1 MKLFVD
7 NLTHV
12 DFSYLHPERGLLG
25 ESWAVNLVLDGSLDT
40 QGMICDFGVVKRR
53 VKQWLD
59 DQVDHRLVVPA
70 QMERLTLEQDQGRTR
85 VEWRYPSGERFICDA
100 PEQAIAAVPLAE
112 IDELGLAQWCRDQL
126 LALFPDQVRGV
137 DLAFVP
143 ESIDGH
149 FYHYS
154 HGLQQHDGNCQR
166 IAHGHRSRIE
176 IYRNDQRDEALEG
189 IWAERFRDIYI
200 GTRSHLQAESA
211 EEHHYAY
218 TAPQGEFKLILPASV
233 CYLMDSEST
242 VEQIAAHLAA
252 ELQAEYPHDRIIVR
266 AFEGIGKGA
275 IAGDIA

>member
-25 ESWAVNLVLDGSLDT
+25 ESWAVQLVLDGSLDE

-59 DQVDHRLVVPA
+59 ANVDHQLVVPA
-70 QMERLTLEQDQGRTR
+70 QMSGLKLSTLNGVTEVDWCYPDGR
-85 VEWRYPSGERFICDA
+85 RFLCRA
-100 PEQAIAAVPLAE
+100 PEQAIAAVPVKA
-112 IDELGLAQWCRDQL
+112 IDERSLAHWCRDQL
-126 LALFPDQVRGV
+126 LTLFPDQVRGV
-137 DLAFVP
+137 ELAFVP

-166 IAHGHRSRIE
+166 IAHGHRSKIE
-176 IYRNDQRDEALEG
+176 IYRNGHRDEALEG
-189 IWAERFRDIYI
+189 VWAERFRDIYI
-200 GTRSHLQAESA
+200 GTRAHLNTDANG
-211 EEHHYAY
+211 EHHYAY
-218 TAPQGEFKLILPASV
+218 MAPQGAFELILPADC
-233 CYLMDSEST
+233 CYLIDTETT
-242 VEQIAAHLAA
+242 VEQIAMHLAVEIKA
-252 ELQAEYPHDRIIVR
+252 DHPHDEVVVR

-275 IAGDIA
+275 IATA

>member
-1 MKLFVD
+1 VKLFVD

-25 ESWAVNLVLDGSLDT
+25 ESWAVNLVLDGSLDE

-59 DQVDHRLVVPA
+59 ERVDHCLVVPA
-70 QMERLTLEQDQGRTR
+70 EMNNLSIQHAEGVTT
-85 VEWRYPSGERFICDA
+85 VEWHYPGGERFFCRA
-100 PEQAIAAVPLAE
+100 PQQAIAEVPLAA
-112 IDELGLAQWCRDQL
+112 IDELGLAQWCKDQL

-137 DLAFVP
+137 ELAFIP
-143 ESIDGH
+143 ESIEGH

-176 IYRNDQRDEALEG
+176 IYRNGQRDEVLEG
-189 IWAERFRDIYI
+189 VWAERFRDIYI

-211 EEHHYAY
+211 EIHQYAY
-218 TAPQGEFKLILPASV
+218 SAPQGAFELSLPARC
-233 CYLMDSEST
+233 CYLIDSEST
-242 VEQIAAHLAA
+242 VEQIAMHLAV
-252 ELQAEYPHDRIIVR
+252 EIKQEHPHEQVTVR

-275 IAGDIA
+275 IATA

>member
-25 ESWAVNLVLDGSLDT
+25 ESWAVQLVLDGSLDE

-59 DQVDHRLVVPA
+59 ERVDHCLVVPA
-70 QMERLTLEQDQGRTR
+70 QMERLQLQHENGRTQ
-85 VEWRYPSGERFICDA
+85 VDWCYPDGSRFLCRA
-100 PEQAIAAVPLAE
+100 PEQAIAEVPQAA
-112 IDELGLAQWCRDQL
+112 IDEMGLAHWCRDQL

-137 DLAFVP
+137 ELAFIP

-166 IAHGHRSRIE
+166 IAHGHRSKIE
-176 IYRNDQRDEALEG
+176 IYRNGVRDEVLEG
-189 IWAERFRDIYI
+189 VWAERFRDIYI
-200 GTRSHLQAESA
+200 GTRAHLRAQTDG
-211 EEHHYAY
+211 EHQYAY
-218 TAPQGEFKLILPASV
+218 RAPQGDFELILPAHC
-233 CYLMDSEST
+233 CYLIDTETT
-242 VEQIAAHLAA
+242 VEQIAMHLAA
-252 ELQAEYPHDRIIVR
+252 EIKAEHPHEEIVVR

-275 IAGDIA
+275 IAVA

>member
-25 ESWAVNLVLDGSLDT
+25 ESWAVQLVLDGSLDA

-59 DQVDHRLVVPA
+59 THVDHQLVVPTGMA
-70 QMERLTLEQDQGRTR
+70 RLALTTAEGMTDVDWQ
-85 VEWRYPSGERFICDA
+85 YPDGSRFHCRA
-100 PEQAIAAVPLAE
+100 PEQAIAAVPVEAIDERGLAE
-112 IDELGLAQWCRDQL
+112 WCRDQL
-126 LALFPDQVRGV
+126 LALFPDQVKGV
-137 DLAFVP
+137 ELAFVA

-166 IAHGHRSRIE
+166 IAHGHRSKIE
-176 IYRNDQRDEALEG
+176 IYRNHQRDEALEG
-189 IWAERFRDIYI
+189 EWAERFRDIYV
-200 GTRSHLQAESA
+200 GTRAHLQADA
-211 EEHHYAY
+211 NGEHRYAY
-218 TAPQGEFKLILPASV
+218 TAPQGEFELSLPAKA
-233 CYLMDSEST
+233 CYLIDTETT
-242 VEQIAAHLAA
+242 VEQIAMHLAA
-252 ELQAEYPHDRIIVR
+252 EIKAAYPHDEIIVR

-275 IAGDIA
+275 IATA

>member
-25 ESWAVNLVLDGSLDT
+25 ESWAVQLVLDGSLDT

-59 DQVDHRLVVPA
+59 ANIDHQLVVPTGLQSLA
-70 QMERLTLEQDQGRTR
+70 LDTADGMTEVRWQYPDGR
-85 VEWRYPSGERFICDA
+85 RFWCRA
-100 PEQAIAAVPLAE
+100 PEQAIAAVPTAE
-112 IDELGLAQWCRDQL
+112 IEPLGLADWCRDQL

-137 DLAFVP
+137 ELAFVP

-176 IYRNDQRDEALEG
+176 IYRNGQRDQALEG

-200 GTRSHLQAESA
+200 GTRAHLQAEA
-211 EEHHYAY
+211 NGEHHYAY
-218 TAPQGEFKLILPASV
+218 TAPQGAFELVLPAEC
-233 CYLMDSEST
+233 CYVMDTETT
-242 VEQIAAHLAA
+242 VEQIAMHLATEIKA
-252 ELQAEYPHDRIIVR
+252 EHGHEDVVVR

-275 IAGDIA
+275 IAAA

>member
-25 ESWAVNLVLDGSLDT
+25 ESWAVQLVLDGSLDQ

-59 DQVDHRLVVPA
+59 ERVDHCLVVPM
-70 QMERLTLEQDQGRTR
+70 QMPDLKLNATEGVTEI
-85 VEWRYPSGERFICDA
+85 EWRYPDGSRFLCRA
-100 PEQAIAAVPLAE
+100 PEQAIAAVPVDA
-112 IDELGLAQWCRDQL
+112 IDERGLADWCRDQL

-137 DLAFVP
+137 ELAFVP

-166 IAHGHRSRIE
+166 IAHGHRSKIE
-176 IYRNDQRDEALEG
+176 IYRNGQRDEALEG
-189 IWAERFRDIYI
+189 VWAERFRDIYI
-200 GTRSHLQAESA
+200 GTRAHLCSEAEG
-211 EEHHYAY
+211 EHHYAY
-218 TAPQGEFKLILPASV
+218 TAPQGDFELTLPARC
-233 CYLMDSEST
+233 CYLIDTETT
-242 VEQIAAHLAA
+242 VEQIAMHLAA
-252 ELQAEYPHDRIIVR
+252 EIKTEHPHEEVVVR

-275 IAGDIA
+275 IAAA

>member
-25 ESWAVNLVLDGSLDT
+25 ESWAVQLVLDGSLDE

-59 DQVDHRLVVPA
+59 ERVDHCLVVPA
-70 QMERLTLEQDQGRTR
+70 QMQRLQLQHEDGRTQ
-85 VEWRYPSGERFICDA
+85 VDWRYPQGERFICRG
-100 PEQAIAAVPLAE
+100 PEQAIAEVPLTA
-112 IDELGLAQWCRDQL
+112 IDELGLAHWCRDQL

-137 DLAFVP
+137 ELAFVP

-166 IAHGHRSRIE
+166 IAHGHRSKIE
-176 IYRNDQRDEALEG
+176 IYRNGVRDEALEG
-189 IWAERFRDIYI
+189 VWAERFRDIYI
-200 GTRSHLQAESA
+200 GTRSHLRTQADG
-211 EEHHYAY
+211 EHHYAY
-218 TAPQGEFKLILPASV
+218 TAPQGDFELILPARC
-233 CYLMDSEST
+233 CYLIDTETT
-242 VEQIAAHLAA
+242 VEQIAMHLAA
-252 ELQAEYPHDRIIVR
+252 EIKAEQPHDDIVVR

-275 IAGDIA
+275 IAAA

>member
-25 ESWAVNLVLDGSLDT
+25 ESWAVNLVLDGSLDP

-59 DQVDHRLVVPA
+59 EQVDHRLMVPA
-70 QMERLTLEQDQGRTR
+70 QMERLQVSEDADMLEVQWQ
-85 VEWRYPSGERFICDA
+85 YPQGERFICRA
-100 PEQAIAAVPLAE
+100 PQQAIGLVPLAS

-126 LALFPDQVRGV
+126 LALFPEQVRGV

-200 GTRSHLQAESA
+200 GTRSHLQASSN

-218 TAPQGEFKLILPASV
+218 SAPQGAFELVLPAHA
-233 CYLMDSEST
+233 CYLMEAEST
-242 VEQIAAHLAA
+242 VEQIAMHLA
-252 ELQAEYPHDRIIVR
+252 ERIQSEHPHDRIIVR
-266 AFEGIGKGA
+266 AYEGIGKGA
-275 IAGDIA
+275 IATA

>member
-25 ESWAVNLVLDGSLDT
+25 ESWAVQLVLDGSLDQ

-59 DQVDHRLVVPA
+59 THVDHQLVVPTGM
-70 QMERLTLEQDQGRTR
+70 QRLQLNTIDGVTEVNWQ
-85 VEWRYPSGERFICDA
+85 YPDGGRFICHA
-100 PEQAIAAVPLAE
+100 PEQAIAAVPVEA
-112 IDELGLAQWCRDQL
+112 IDERGLAAWCRDQL
-126 LALFPDQVRGV
+126 LALFPDQVQGV
-137 DLAFVP
+137 ELAFVP
-143 ESIDGH
+143 EPMDGY

-166 IAHGHRSRIE
+166 IAHGHRSKIE

-189 IWAERFRDIYI
+189 EWAERFRDIYI
-200 GTRSHLQAESA
+200 GTRAHLRSDAKG
-211 EEHHYAY
+211 EHHYAY
-218 TAPQGEFKLILPASV
+218 TAPQGAFELILPAKA
-233 CYLMDSEST
+233 CYLIDTETT
-242 VEQIAAHLAA
+242 VEQIAMHLAA
-252 ELQAEYPHDRIIVR
+252 EIKHAHPSDQIIVR

-275 IAGDIA
+275 IAKA